1 MARGFIHASDYI
13 NVNVKTFAHD
23 TLAVPANSRIW
34 PHLGAKLPRFTSTK
48 PRHFLHPDVL
58 IETGFAVETITIVL
72 LMLLAVVVSDSIVRV
87 LPLPV
92 PLPLVQIGLGAAI
105 ASVASIRVELDPDI
119 FFLLFLPPLLFLD
132 GWRIPKEG
140 LFRDKGIIL
149 EMALGLVIFTVLGV
163 GFFVHWMIPSVPL
176 PVAFALAAI
185 VSPTDPIAVSAI
197 SARVPIPSRMMHIL
211 EGESLLND
219 ASGLVC
225 MRFAVAAM
233 LTGVFSFSEAFF
245 TFLWLAFA
253 GIVIGIGV
261 TIGVTRGKAFLTR
274 RLGEESG
281 SQILISLLIPF
292 GAYLLAE
299 HVHASG
305 ILAAVAAGITM
316 SYVENTG
323 QSLALT
329 RVRRTAVWDTA
340 QFAANGA
347 IFVLLGEQLPSIF
360 SGAVEN
366 VQHAGGASHW
376 WLPVYVVVIYAALI
390 GLRFLWVWFS
400 WRFVFRRSSRRA
412 QPGAKPSWRLVA
424 TMSFA
429 GVRGAITL
437 AGILTLPL
445 FMNDGSLFP
454 ARDLVIFLA
463 TGVIILSLIMASICL
478 PRLLKNIDLP
488 PEETH
493 EKEEDY
499 ARIAAAE
506 AAIMAIEKAQ
516 HDLASGRADADV
528 FTDVATQIMEL
539 YRKRIDGRMHLGEER
554 EQTTRSEEIEKRLR
568 ITALKAERQEIYR
581 LVRARRLESTIAS
594 RMVRDIDL
602 LEARY
607 G

>member
-1 MARGFIHASDYI
+1 M
-13 NVNVKTFAHD
+13 
-23 TLAVPANSRIW
+23 
-34 PHLGAKLPRFTSTK
+34 
-48 PRHFLHPDVL
+48 
-58 IETGFAVETITIVL
+58 ETITVVL
-72 LMLLAVVVSDSIVRV
+72 LMLLAVVVSDSIVRM

-105 ASVASIRVELDPDI
+105 ASVTSVRVELDPDI

-149 EMALGLVIFTVLGV
+149 EMALGLVIFTVVGV
-163 GFFVHWMIPSVPL
+163 GFLVHWMIPSVPL

-197 SARVPIPSRMMHIL
+197 AARVPIPSRMMHIL

-233 LTGVFSFSEAFF
+233 LTGTFSFSAAFL

-253 GIVIGIGV
+253 GVAIGIGV
-261 TIGVTRGKAFLTR
+261 TLGIMRAKTFLNR

-281 SQILISLLIPF
+281 SQILTSLLIPF

-316 SYVENTG
+316 SYAENSAV
-323 QSLALT
+323 SLALT

-347 IFVLLGEQLPSIF
+347 IFVLLGEQLPGIF
-360 SGAVEN
+360 SGAVAN
-366 VQHAGGASHW
+366 VRVEGGAGEW
-376 WLPVYVVVIYAALI
+376 WLPVYVVIIYAALV
-390 GLRFLWVWFS
+390 GLRFLWVWAS
-400 WRFVFRRSSRRA
+400 WRIALARPSSRRQA
-412 QPGAKPSWRLVA
+412 SVRPSWQLIA

-445 FMNDGSLFP
+445 FLADGSLFP

-463 TGVIILSLIMASICL
+463 AGIIILSLVMASICL
-478 PRLLKNIDLP
+478 PRLLRNIDVP
-488 PEETH
+488 VEDTH
-493 EKEEDY
+493 QREEDY

-506 AAIMAIEKAQ
+506 AAIMAVEKAQ
-516 HDLASGRADADV
+516 HDLAAGRADADV
-528 FTDVATQIMEL
+528 FSDVATRIMEL
-539 YRKRIDGRMHLGEER
+539 YRKRIDGRMQLGEER
-554 EQTTRSEEIEKRLR
+554 EQVKLSEEIERRLR
-568 ITALKAERQEIYR
+568 ITALNAERQEILR
-581 LVRARRLESTIAS
+581 LVRARRLESTVAS

-607 G
+607 S

>member
-1 MARGFIHASDYI
+1 MLCRQFTQSARSGRKVAKVRLD
-13 NVNVKTFAHD
+13 KA
-23 TLAVPANSRIW
+23 PAFPSSCTDNQN
-34 PHLGAKLPRFTSTK
+34 
-48 PRHFLHPDVL
+48 
-58 IETGFAVETITIVL
+58 GFAVETITIVL

-87 LPLPV
+87 LPLAV

-105 ASVASIRVELDPDI
+105 ASVTSIRVQLDPNI

-149 EMALGLVIFTVLGV
+149 EMALGLVIFTVIGV

-197 SARVPIPSRMMHIL
+197 AARVPIPSRMMHIL

-233 LTGVFSFSEAFF
+233 LTGSFSITEAFF

-253 GIVIGIGV
+253 GIAIVIGV
-261 TIGVTRGKAFLTR
+261 TIGVTRGKAFLAR
-274 RLGEESG
+274 KLGEESG

-316 SYVENTG
+316 SYAENTA
-323 QSLALT
+323 QSMALT

-347 IFVLLGEQLPSIF
+347 IFVLLGEQLPGIF

-366 VQHAGGASHW
+366 VRHGETSPW
-376 WLPVYVVVIYAALI
+376 WLLVYVVVIYAALAA
-390 GLRFLWVWFS
+390 LRFLWVWVS
-400 WRFVFRRSSRRA
+400 WRVTMAQRRRQGEA
-412 QPGAKPSWRLVA
+412 VVKPSWQLIA
-424 TMSFA
+424 AMSFA

-445 FMNDGSLFP
+445 FLYDGSLFP

-463 TGVIILSLIMASICL
+463 TGVIILSLVMASVSL
-478 PRLLKNIDLP
+478 PRLLRNIDLP
-488 PEETH
+488 IEDSNQR
-493 EKEEDY
+493 EEDY

-506 AAIMAIEKAQ
+506 AAIMAIERAQ
-516 HDLASGRADADV
+516 HSLASGRADADIY
-528 FTDVATQIMEL
+528 TEVANHIMEL
-539 YRKRIDGRMHLGEER
+539 YRKRIDGRMQLGEER
-554 EQTTRSEEIEKRLR
+554 EEVARSEEIEKLLR
-568 ITALKAERQEIYR
+568 ITALRAERQEIHR
-581 LVRARRLESTIAS
+581 LVRARRLESSIATK
-594 RMVRDIDL
+594 MVRDIDL
-602 LEARY
+602 LEARFQ
-607 G
+607 